1 MLEPWERTIV
11 EAIKDCRTLTMN
23 IVTGGGEFIEIRVK
37 PEQRKLKHDIAL
49 AVQDACN
56 RKRKTG

>member
-23 IVTGGGEFIEIRVK
+23 IVTGGVSS
-37 PEQRKLKHDIAL
+37 
-49 AVQDACN
+49 
-56 RKRKTG
+56 

>member
-11 EAIKDCRTLTMN
+11 EAIKTCETITLKV
-23 IVTGGGEFIEIRVK
+23 VTGGGELIEIRVK